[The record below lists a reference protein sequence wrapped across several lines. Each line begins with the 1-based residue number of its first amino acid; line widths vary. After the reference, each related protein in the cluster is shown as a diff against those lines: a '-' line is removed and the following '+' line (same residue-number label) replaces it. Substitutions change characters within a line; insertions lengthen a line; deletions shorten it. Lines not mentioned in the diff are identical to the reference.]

1 MKVGK
6 EEIMGVIAAVDYWS
20 KADPNAQWHEWQQR
34 AERMK
39 EAVKDIPGVTA
50 EIIIPPNS
58 NSFPTLAMTWDEKKF
73 GLSVMECAGQLR
85 EGNPSIETLTPVN
98 PSTVMSRLNDLNHPP
113 RKGNA
118 PLRLQVA
125 SLTLQPGEDVIV
137 GRRLHEV
144 LTGALKK
151 AGA

>member
-1 MKVGK
+1 MR
-6 EEIMGVIAAVDYWS
+6 S
-20 KADPNAQWHEWQQR
+20 
-34 AERMK
+34 
-39 EAVKDIPGVTA
+39 
-50 EIIIPPNS
+50 
-58 NSFPTLAMTWDEKKF
+58 TWDEKKF
-73 GLSVMECAGQLR
+73 GLSVMECAQQLR
-85 EGNPSIETLTPVN
+85 DGEPSIETLTPVN
-98 PSTVMSRLNDLNHPP
+98 PSTVMSRLSDLNHPP
-113 RKGNA
+113 AAPGNA